1 METKYSS
8 KSVTLVFNDFNL
20 DLTKMKGGTSM
31 PTETSEVY
39 ECEICGAVV
48 EVKEG
53 GAGDLECCGQPMT
66 LK

>member
-1 METKYSS
+1 
-8 KSVTLVFNDFNL
+8 
-20 DLTKMKGGTSM
+20 M
-31 PTETSEVY
+31 PTEANEVY

-66 LK
+66 LKEQNKTEHFYVMNNLTKLEITEGNTQ